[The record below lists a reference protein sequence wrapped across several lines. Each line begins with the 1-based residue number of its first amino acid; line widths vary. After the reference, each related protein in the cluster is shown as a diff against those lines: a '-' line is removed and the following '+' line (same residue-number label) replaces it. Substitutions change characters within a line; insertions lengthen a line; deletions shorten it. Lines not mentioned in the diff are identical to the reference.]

1 MNGLLKSELLKDQ
14 KQIRLNTR
22 SKSFYVWEAVKGW
35 ISRSVEV
42 EESECWDSQ
51 EGSEDDFGKLQVN
64 EMCHYDS
71 VI

>member
-1 MNGLLKSELLKDQ
+1 M
-14 KQIRLNTR
+14 NTR